1 MLEAVTPSHG
11 LSELESDEELK
22 SPPPLGPLLQLLS
35 LPLLPLLPLL
45 CWLLWLLLEELEA
58 LLLVELEALLLAELD
73 MLLFC
78 EELLVELDEPD
89 EPLPLLLGPE
99 ELGPDELF
107 ELLGPLPE
115 PEGPDELLLGPDE
128 LLELDELLLD
138 PEELLELEALLLLLG
153 LEELGG
159 LLPELEELLDSEFS
173 LIGVSSAVC
182 CTRSPLHKL
191 AHRKSL
197 QLRAQSCNTA
207 LPVKCF

>member
-1 MLEAVTPSHG
+1 M
-11 LSELESDEELK
+11 
-22 SPPPLGPLLQLLS
+22 
-35 LPLLPLLPLL
+35 PLLPLL

-58 LLLVELEALLLAELD
+58 LLLIELEALLLAELD

-78 EELLVELDEPD
+78 EELLLELDEPD

-138 PEELLELEALLLLLG
+138 PEELLELEALLLG

-159 LLPELEELLDSEFS
+159 LLSELEELLDSELS
-173 LIGVSSAVC
+173 LICVSSAVC
-182 CTRSPLHKL
+182 CTRSPMHKL
-191 AHRKSL
+191 AHRNRFNYAHSL
-197 QLRAQSCNTA
+197 ATLHFLSSA
-207 LPVKCF
+207 FD